1 MRRIIEKIDTER
13 KKQGEDSA
21 IIVENLSM
29 VIYETI
35 EKYYLI
41 SEGKPLL
48 EVILERR
55 FCEMLMEMVG
65 SEN

>member
-48 EVILERR
+48 EVVLERR
-55 FCEMLMEMVG
+55 FCEMLMEMVD

>member
-13 KKQGEDSA
+13 KKQGEDSG

-48 EVILERR
+48 EVVLERR
-55 FCEMLMEMVG
+55 FCEMLMEMVD
-65 SEN
+65 SEH